1 MFEKVREIVAQSKKN
16 SELVSAYNK
25 RIKEAKT
32 HKEIDEIVNEGFN
45 PAIYTLENKIL
56 KDNARR
62 MLYAEVIDK
71 ILEIWNSYKGKPYG
85 EKTKEKIRNQIKEAT
100 GCWAYFKSE
109 DLSLSVAH
117 DVDNK
122 LSMYFGYRDGDIV
135 TINGARFLDFNNK
148 ICEVKFEDARL
159 LYCNG
164 YEPDPHKLAGQI
176 LEQQKVLEAEL
187 VAYQQKLSDFNKMLP
202 SNCEHIYIMTPSWY
216 NIA

>member
-62 MLYAEVIDK
+62 MLFAEVIEK
-71 ILEIWNSYKGKPYG
+71 ILDIWNSYKGKPYG
-85 EKTKEKIRNQIKEAT
+85 DKTKEKIRNQIKEAT
-100 GCWAYFKSE
+100 GCWAYFHGNE
-109 DLSLSVAH
+109 LSLSVAH
-117 DVDNK
+117 DVDNE
-122 LSMYFGYRDGDIV
+122 LSMYFGYRDGDIY
-135 TINGARFLDFNNK
+135 TRGGFIDDNNK
-148 ICEVKFEDARL
+148 IREVIVEEVTL
-159 LYCNG
+159 NYCHE
-164 YEPDPHKLAGQI
+164 YEHNPHELAERI
-176 LEQQKVLEAEL
+176 YEQKKVLEAEL

-202 SNCEHIYIMTPSWY
+202 STCEHMYINTPSWY

>member
-62 MLYAEVIDK
+62 MLYAEVIEK
-71 ILEIWNSYKGKPYG
+71 ILDIWNSYKGKPYG

-100 GCWAYFKSE
+100 GCWAYFHGSE
-109 DLSLSVAH
+109 LSLSVAH
-117 DVDNK
+117 DVDNE
-122 LSMYFGYRDGDIV
+122 LSMYFGYRDGDV
-135 TINGARFLDFNNK
+135 WARESFIDDNNK
-148 ICEVKFEDARL
+148 ICEVALEDTTIY
-159 LYCNG
+159 YCHE
-164 YEPDPHKLAGQI
+164 YEYNPHELAERI
-176 LEQQKVLEAEL
+176 YKQKNALEAEL
-187 VAYQQKLSDFNKMLP
+187 EAYQKKLCEFNEMLP
-202 SNCEHIYIMTPSWY
+202 SNCERVFIMTPSWY
-216 NIA
+216 SIA

>member
-1 MFEKVREIVAQSKKN
+1 MFERVREIVAQSKKN

-62 MLYAEVIDK
+62 MLYAEVIEK
-71 ILEIWNSYKGKPYG
+71 ILDIWNSYKGKPYG
-85 EKTKEKIRNQIKEAT
+85 DKTKEKIRNQIKEAT
-100 GCWAYFKSE
+100 GCWAYFNSE
-109 DLSLSVAH
+109 CLSLSVAH
-117 DVDNK
+117 DIDND
-122 LSMYFGYRDGDIV
+122 LSMYFGYREGDIV
-135 TINGARFLDFNNK
+135 TINGARFLDYNNK
-148 ICEVKFEDARL
+148 ICEVKFKDTRL

-164 YEPDPHKLAGQI
+164 YEPNPHELAERI
-176 LEQQKVLEAEL
+176 YEKKKVLEAEL
-187 VAYQQKLSDFNKMLP
+187 VAYQQKLSEFNKMLP
-202 SNCEHIYIMTPSWY
+202 STCEHMYITTPSWY

>member
-1 MFEKVREIVAQSKKN
+1 MFEKVREIFEQSKAN

-62 MLYAEVIDK
+62 MLFAEVIEK
-71 ILEIWNSYKGKPYG
+71 ILDIWNSYKGKPYG
-85 EKTKEKIRNQIKEAT
+85 DKTKEKIRNQIKEAT
-100 GCWAYFKSE
+100 GCWAYFHGNE
-109 DLSLSVAH
+109 LSLSVAH
-117 DVDNK
+117 DVDNA
-122 LSMYFGYRDGDIV
+122 LSMYFGYRDGDIY
-135 TINGARFLDFNNK
+135 TRGGFIDDNNK
-148 ICEVKFEDARL
+148 IREVAVEDVTL
-159 LYCNG
+159 NYCHE
-164 YEPDPHKLAGQI
+164 YEHNPHELAERI
-176 LEQQKVLEAEL
+176 YEQKKVLEAEL

-202 SNCEHIYIMTPSWY
+202 STCEHMYINTPSWY

>member
-62 MLYAEVIDK
+62 MLFAEVIEK
-71 ILEIWNSYKGKPYG
+71 ILDIWNSYKGKPYG
-85 EKTKEKIRNQIKEAT
+85 DKTKEKIRNQIKEAT
-100 GCWAYFKSE
+100 GCWAYFHGNE
-109 DLSLSVAH
+109 LSLSVAH
-117 DVDNK
+117 DVDNA
-122 LSMYFGYRDGDIV
+122 LSMYFGYRDGDIY
-135 TINGARFLDFNNK
+135 TRGGFIDDNNK
-148 ICEVKFEDARL
+148 IREVIVEDVTL
-159 LYCNG
+159 NYCHE
-164 YEPDPHKLAGQI
+164 YEHNPHELAERI
-176 LEQQKVLEAEL
+176 YEQKKVLEAEL

-202 SNCEHIYIMTPSWY
+202 STCEHMYINTPSWY